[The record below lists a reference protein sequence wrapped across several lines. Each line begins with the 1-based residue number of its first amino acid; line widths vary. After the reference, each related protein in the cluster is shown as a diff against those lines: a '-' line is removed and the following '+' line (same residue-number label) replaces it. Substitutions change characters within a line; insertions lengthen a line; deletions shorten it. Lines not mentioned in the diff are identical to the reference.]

1 MAHSP
6 DSFIFKTDRPWPN
19 ARLKVAAIVGH
30 ATSESVRLWLRT
42 GRPGQFSLL
51 LYQRDKAVATASGEA
66 DEAALQAV
74 LGTVPLALKDAKVRL
89 PGMRR
94 EDFAITDYAADTT
107 IILDLERLKP
117 DTRYGYALYDRDRKR
132 MALGHNRLRWFRT
145 PPSENEKRP
154 FQFALFSC
162 HMPYAVSGLFE
173 KRTDVMNLNMWGFLN
188 AALQRHAQEVDLIIA
203 GGDQCY
209 SDGVATL
216 DIWQHLNRTM
226 RKEDGRLLP
235 DEGAMLSWYR
245 DIYRGYWGFE
255 SLQRV
260 FDSFPTYMIWDDH
273 EIGDGW
279 GSYYFRKKG
288 KPDGLHRL
296 LPAFEERGLT
306 YDEGREL
313 MRRMFRA
320 ARQAYIEYEH
330 SHNPSTA
337 TGDFDYAFRRGGC
350 AFYVLD
356 GRGQRDVER
365 KSYCIL
371 GQDQFKRFANWAN
384 ALTPE
389 ETPFLFVVSA
399 VPVLHTRAAL
409 VNADEQWL
417 ISHAGLDDD
426 LRDSW
431 EHDLHATERAA
442 LMNVLFAAAKKGIK
456 VAILSGDVHVSAV
469 FALRDNDGHCI
480 YQLTS
485 SAITYNVTRLQSWVL
500 RLGAADHG
508 ETEEGYSFERLA
520 LYAESSY
527 AFISVNPQK
536 GEAWFKLYGE
546 QQLEAPSGETDT
558 KAVPVSHSLAKIRLF

>member
-30 ATSESVRLWLRT
+30 ATSKSVRLWLRT

-51 LYQRDKAVATASGEA
+51 LYQQDKTVSAVSGEA
-66 DEAALQAV
+66 DDAAFQSV
-74 LGTVPLALKDAKVRL
+74 LGTVPLTLKDAKVRL

-94 EDFAITDYAADTT
+94 EDFAIADYAADTT
-107 IILDLERLKP
+107 IVLDLQHLKP
-117 DTRYGYALYDRDRKR
+117 DTCYGYALYDRDRKR
-132 MALGHNRLRWFRT
+132 MVLGHNRLRWFRT

-173 KRTDVMNLNMWGFLN
+173 KRTDVMNLNMWEFLN
-188 AALQRHAQEVDLIIA
+188 ATLRRHAEEVDLVIT

-226 RKEDGRLLP
+226 RKEGGRLLP
-235 DEGAMLSWYR
+235 EERAMLSWYR

-255 SLQRV
+255 SVLRV

-306 YDEGREL
+306 YEEGRTL
-313 MRRMFRA
+313 MQRMFRA

-330 SHNPSTA
+330 SHNPPTA
-337 TGDFDYAFRRGGC
+337 KGAFDYAFQRGGC

-409 VNADEQWL
+409 VNADERWL
-417 ISHAGLDDD
+417 ISQPGLDDD

-431 EHDLHATERAA
+431 EHDLHKLERAE
-442 LMNVLFAAAKKGIK
+442 LMKVLFAASARGIR

-469 FALRDNDGHCI
+469 FALKDKAGHCI
-480 YQLTS
+480 YQVTS
-485 SAITYNVTRLQSWVL
+485 SAITYNVTRFQSWVL
-500 RLGAADHG
+500 RLGAADNG
-508 ETEEGYSFERLA
+508 ETEEGYRFERLA
-520 LYAESSY
+520 LYTESSY
-527 AFISVNPQK
+527 ALISVDPHK

-546 QQLEAPSGETDT
+546 QQLKAPSEETDT